1 MLEQVLHYMKNWFL
15 TSDGKHYGTFTV
27 EGGSFSGTMNLPFLQ
42 DGQYYRVIGSVFN
55 DGVHQYPS
63 DDLVPETFTGCIWAL
78 AVPRAVVDLADEIK
92 QWNDKNASIVTGPY
106 QSESFGG
113 YSYTLKAD
121 GGAEGGTSWQSTFA
135 GRLNQWRKL

>member
-1 MLEQVLHYMKNWFL
+1 MLEQVLHYLKNWFPV
-15 TSDGKHYGTFTV
+15 SDGKHYGTFTV
-27 EGGSFSGTMNLPFLQ
+27 KDGKMDLPFLQ
-42 DGQYYRVIGSVFN
+42 IGQDSRVIGSVFN
-55 DGVHQYPS
+55 DGLHQYPS
-63 DDLVPETFTGCIWAL
+63 ADLATETFTGCILAL
-78 AVPRAVVDLADEIK
+78 AVPKAVVDLADEIK